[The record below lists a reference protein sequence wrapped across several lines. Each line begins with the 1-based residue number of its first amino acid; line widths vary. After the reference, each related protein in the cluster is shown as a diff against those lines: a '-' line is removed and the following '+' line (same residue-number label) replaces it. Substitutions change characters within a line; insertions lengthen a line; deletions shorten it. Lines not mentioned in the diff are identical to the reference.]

1 MFQKATAKIRHTLL
15 RYFSVCF
22 VRFHFCIKGKKWRRL
37 KVESLKSKV
46 ESLKSKVEGL
56 KSKVEGLRS
65 KVDGLRSK
73 GGCPICCTLF
83 LVLSH
88 AVSVMLNAVKHL
100 RTYA

>member
-1 MFQKATAKIRHTLL
+1 MFQKASAKIHHTLL

-22 VRFHFCIKGKKWRRL
+22 VRFHFCIKGKKWGRL
-37 KVESLKSKV
+37 KVDSLKSKV
-46 ESLKSKVEGL
+46 ESL

-73 GGCPICCTLF
+73 VGCPICCTLF